1 MALIYFY
8 DSTELDKIQL
18 TDGLID
24 TDHHWEFVDEK
35 ISNEN
40 LNPDT
45 EVLSVFVTSSITKEI
60 IDKLPKLRLIA
71 CRSTGYNNIDLDAAK
86 TRDITVANVPTYGDV
101 TVAEYAF
108 ALLLSLTRKIPQVVE
123 AENENVKPRELNG
136 QDLAGKTLGVIGT
149 GHIGQRV
156 ISIANG
162 FGMKVLAYDKFP
174 NQNLL
179 NEYVFEYTDLDK
191 VLADSNI
198 VTLHVPFFPDSN
210 HLISEKELKKM
221 KQDAILIN
229 TARGELIDTKALV
242 EELQSGHL
250 GGAALDVIE
259 GEELLKQ
266 DEEIT
271 LLRSNNMH
279 QGDFEHSL
287 EISVLKKMPNV
298 IISPHNAYNT
308 VEAIGRINQTTT
320 KNIIDYWYGIT
331 PNKIEATKKPIG
343 KLLLVRHTESE
354 WNATGQWTGLTDVHL
369 SEKGFKEARKMGDAL
384 KDLNIDLSAAYH
396 SEQIRTKETLELMLS
411 VAGMKDVPTI
421 KSAAINERDYGDYT
435 GKNKWEMKDL
445 LGEDKFNQL
454 RRGWEV
460 DVPNGETLKMVYERV
475 IPFYKSTVLP
485 RLLNGENIML
495 VAHGNSIRALM
506 KYIEEI
512 SDEDVAKL
520 EMIFGQIE
528 VYVVDKNGHGKIE
541 KVAKIDTTP
550 PNA

>member
-250 GGAALDVIE
+250 GGAALDVISWI
-259 GEELLKQ
+259 L
-266 DEEIT
+266 
-271 LLRSNNMH
+271 
-279 QGDFEHSL
+279 
-287 EISVLKKMPNV
+287 
-298 IISPHNAYNT
+298 
-308 VEAIGRINQTTT
+308 
-320 KNIIDYWYGIT
+320 
-331 PNKIEATKKPIG
+331 
-343 KLLLVRHTESE
+343 KLL
-354 WNATGQWTGLTDVHL
+354 
-369 SEKGFKEARKMGDAL
+369 
-384 KDLNIDLSAAYH
+384 
-396 SEQIRTKETLELMLS
+396 
-411 VAGMKDVPTI
+411 
-421 KSAAINERDYGDYT
+421 
-435 GKNKWEMKDL
+435 
-445 LGEDKFNQL
+445 
-454 RRGWEV
+454 
-460 DVPNGETLKMVYERV
+460 
-475 IPFYKSTVLP
+475 
-485 RLLNGENIML
+485 
-495 VAHGNSIRALM
+495 
-506 KYIEEI
+506 
-512 SDEDVAKL
+512 
-520 EMIFGQIE
+520 
-528 VYVVDKNGHGKIE
+528 
-541 KVAKIDTTP
+541 
-550 PNA
+550 